1 VAGPG
6 YEGAI
11 VSAEALLAGDPRHA
25 DEGSLVVDTNRAESS
40 AGEKGL
46 WYQGVLVVSGGGD
59 QFFRVS
65 SDVRTK
71 HFSGLQV
78 NAPE

>member
-1 VAGPG
+1 M
-6 YEGAI
+6 
-11 VSAEALLAGDPRHA
+11 
-25 DEGSLVVDTNRAESS
+25 DTNRAESS